1 MFKPA
6 TTGCA
11 CHHQT
16 FKQVLA
22 EITAV
27 ELVAELVQ
35 VFL

>member
-11 CHHQT
+11 GQHQT

-27 ELVAELVQ
+27 ELLTELVQ